1 MSSFATSSACLSQL
15 GSRARATAAILAVAA
30 CLAACGEGGA
40 QEAPAR
46 SGAPA
51 AAVAVQ
57 EPAGIATEPRADL
70 PAELP
75 ADLPAEIHAAW
86 RAARACV
93 STDAFRWARSADGT
107 YIVFWEP
114 IDGAIP
120 EAEPFA
126 VAIGVARVDGRALA
140 ENTAVGFDAE
150 MPHHGHGMNLVPVI
164 ERGARD
170 GAFVA
175 SGVLLHMPGRWVI
188 AVDVTE
194 DGILERTQWDAEVE

>member
-1 MSSFATSSACLSQL
+1 MSALFASP
-15 GSRARATAAILAVAA
+15 SRLLQRSPRAGTAAAILAVVATV
-30 CLAACGEGGA
+30 AACGESGSH
-40 QEAPAR
+40 EKPAKN
-46 SGAPA
+46 GAPTA
-51 AAVAVQ
+51 SSAVPQPAAVA
-57 EPAGIATEPRADL
+57 TEV
-70 PAELP
+70 P
-75 ADLPAEIHAAW
+75 ADLPLELHAAW

-93 STDAFRWARSADGT
+93 QTDAARWARSADGT

-114 IDGAIP
+114 VDGAIP

-140 ENTAVGFDAE
+140 ESVAVGFDAE

-164 ERGARD
+164 ERGERA

-188 AVDVTE
+188 AVDVSE
-194 DGILERTQWDAEVE
+194 NGILERAQWDAEIE

>member
-1 MSSFATSSACLSQL
+1 MLL
-15 GSRARATAAILAVAA
+15 LAVTAH
-30 CLAACGEGGA
+30 LSACGEGGA
-40 QEAPAR
+40 QEAPAK

-51 AAVAVQ
+51 AAVGV
-57 EPAGIATEPRADL
+57 EVPAATE
-70 PAELP
+70 AELP
-75 ADLPAEIHAAW
+75 ADLPADLHAAW

-93 STDAFRWARSADGT
+93 QTDAARWARSADGT

-114 IDGAIP
+114 VDGAIP
-120 EAEPFA
+120 DAEPFA

-140 ENTAVGFDAE
+140 ESVVVGFDAE

-164 ERGARD
+164 ERGERA

-188 AVDVTE
+188 AVDVSE
-194 DGILERTQWDAEVE
+194 DGVLERAQWDAEIE

>member
-1 MSSFATSSACLSQL
+1 MSRLSTPPL
-15 GSRARATAAILAVAA
+15 RLTRGAARAGTTAAILAVAA

-40 QEAPAR
+40 HEAPANNGSSR
-46 SGAPA
+46 

-57 EPAGIATEPRADL
+57 EPAEVATEVPAGL
-70 PAELP
+70 PLEL
-75 ADLPAEIHAAW
+75 HAAW

-93 STDAFRWARSADGT
+93 PTDAARWARSADGT

-114 IDGAIP
+114 VDGAIP

-140 ENTAVGFDAE
+140 ESVAVGFDAE

-164 ERGARD
+164 ERGERA

-188 AVDVTE
+188 AVDVSE
-194 DGILERTQWDAEVE
+194 NGILERAQWDAEIE

>member
-1 MSSFATSSACLSQL
+1 MSALPASSSRQL
-15 GSRARATAAILAVAA
+15 QGSARAGTAAAVLVFLVFLVFLATV
-30 CLAACGEGGA
+30 AACGESD
-40 QEAPAR
+40 AR
-46 SGAPA
+46 EKGVGNGAPT
-51 AAVAVQ
+51 AAVAVP
-57 EPAGIATEPRADL
+57 EPAEIPTEP
-70 PAELP
+70 P
-75 ADLPAEIHAAW
+75 ADLPPELHAAW

-93 STDAFRWARSADGT
+93 PTDAPRWALSADGT

-114 IDGAIP
+114 VDGAIP

-140 ENTAVGFDAE
+140 ESAVVGFDAE

-164 ERGARD
+164 ERGERN

-188 AVDVTE
+188 AVDVAE
-194 DGILERTQWDAEVE
+194 DGILERAQWDAEIE